1 MADHSVNLAPRAKV
15 SAAMTARLIDGKAIA
30 TELQETLRQRIAERC
45 RKGHRSPGLAVVL
58 VGEDP
63 ASKIYVRNKRKA
75 CDDVGI
81 MSRNYDLPTTTKENQ
96 VLDLITQLNADP
108 NIDGILVQLPLPG
121 HINEI
126 AVIERIDPVKDVDG
140 FHPYTV
146 GRLCQRIP
154 VLRPATPFGVMTLLR
169 RIGVTVQGQHA
180 VVVGA
185 SNHVGRPLALELLL
199 AGATT
204 TVCHRF
210 TRDLDRHVSEADILA
225 VAVGKPGLIPGAWIK
240 QGAVVL
246 DIGISRLP
254 NGKLAGDVVFDEA
267 RERASWITPVP
278 GGVGPMT
285 IAMLLE
291 NTLTA
296 AMSGTALLQAK
307 ELVPTGQSY

>member
-1 MADHSVNLAPRAKV
+1 MIRTILGIVNFAARAKV
-15 SAAMTARLIDGKAIA
+15 SAVMTARLIDGKAIA
-30 TELQETLRQRIAERC
+30 SELRSALRQRIADRA
-45 RKGHRSPGLAVVL
+45 RSGYRPPGLAVVL

-63 ASKIYVRNKRKA
+63 ASRIYVRNKRNA
-75 CDDVGI
+75 CNEVGI
-81 MSRNYDLPTTTKENQ
+81 MSRDYDLPLATGEDEI
-96 VLDLITQLNADP
+96 LALIDRLNADSE
-108 NIDGILVQLPLPG
+108 IDGILVQLPLPA
-121 HINEI
+121 HISEV

-154 VLRPATPFGVMTLLR
+154 VLRPATPYGVMTLLR
-169 RIGVTVQGQHA
+169 RIGAPVKGQHA

-185 SNHVGRPLALELLL
+185 SNHVGRPLALEFLL

-210 TRDLDRHVSEADILA
+210 TRDLEQHVARADILA
-225 VAVGKPGLIPGAWIK
+225 VAVGKPALIPGSWIK
-240 QGAVVL
+240 PGAVVL
-246 DIGISRLP
+246 DIGISRLAD
-254 NGKLAGDVVFDEA
+254 GKLAGDVGFAAA
-267 RERASWITPVP
+267 RERAGWITPVP

-296 AMSGTALLQAK
+296 AISGTTLLEAR
-307 ELVPTGQSY
+307 ELAPTS

>member
-1 MADHSVNLAPRAKV
+1 
-15 SAAMTARLIDGKAIA
+15 MTARLIDGKAIA
-30 TELQETLRQRIAERC
+30 SERRQALRQRIAER
-45 RKGHRSPGLAVVL
+45 RAAGHRPPGLAVIL
-58 VGEDP
+58 VGDDP
-63 ASKIYVRNKRKA
+63 ASQIYVRNKRSA
-75 CDDVGI
+75 CNEVGI
-81 MSRNYDLPTTTKENQ
+81 VSRDYDLPVETPEREILELIDA
-96 VLDLITQLNADP
+96 LDTDP
-108 NIDGILVQLPLPG
+108 SIDGILVQLPLPP
-121 HINEI
+121 HISEV

-140 FHPYTV
+140 FHPYTL

-154 VLRPATPFGVMTLLR
+154 VLRPATPYGVMTLLR
-169 RIGVTVQGQHA
+169 HIGVPVKGQHA

-210 TRDLDRHVSEADILA
+210 TRDLARHVGDADILA
-225 VAVGKPGLIPGAWIK
+225 VAVGKAGMIPGHWIK
-240 QGAVVL
+240 PGAVVL

-254 NGKLAGDVVFDEA
+254 DGKLAGDVVFEGA
-267 RERASWITPVP
+267 LERAAWITPVP

-296 AMSGTALLQAK
+296 AISGPALLQAR
-307 ELVPTGQSY
+307 ELAPTS